1 LRKRALKIGV
11 TAGDPAGIGP
21 EVSLKAINSIRDRT
35 IIPVLICRRRVL
47 VSRYAAI
54 FSGYETIDARSDG
67 PGPAALQ
74 TGKRYLYDV
83 PLDLPLPVPGNGSAA
98 TGMES
103 RAYID
108 HAVDLWKSGAIDAIV
123 TAPVSKGYIEKSGT
137 PFTGHTEYI
146 ADRIGERGPYMMM
159 YSRRYRVL
167 LATTHLPVSRIRE
180 SITEELLLGVMRA
193 GYDCIRSI
201 DGGEVSLA
209 VAGLDPHCG
218 DDGAIGDF
226 DRDVTLKAVER
237 ARGEGIPVR
246 GPLSADSLFI
256 PTTWARY
263 NLVIAHYHDQGL
275 IPFKMLAF
283 DRGVNV
289 TLGLSVV
296 RTSADHGTAYDIAG
310 RNMSRFASMAE
321 AIRLAKHLVMS
332 REGIRP
338 SSQI

>member
-47 VSRYAAI
+47 EELYAGI
-54 FSGYETIDARSDG
+54 FSGYETIDACSNG
-67 PGPAALQ
+67 QGPAALRA
-74 TGKRYLYDV
+74 GRRYVCDV
-83 PLDLPLPVPGNGSAA
+83 PLNLPMPVPGNGSAA
-98 TGMES
+98 TGLES
-103 RAYID
+103 LAYVD
-108 HAVDLWKSGAIDAIV
+108 RAVDLWKSGAIDAIV
-123 TAPVSKGYIEKSGT
+123 TAPVSKGHIEKSGT

-146 ADRIGERGPYMMM
+146 ADRIGERAPYMMM
-159 YSRRYRVL
+159 YSRKYRVL

-201 DGGEVSLA
+201 DRGGVSLA
-209 VAGLDPHCG
+209 IAGLDPHCG

-226 DRDVTLKAVER
+226 DRDVTLRAVER
-237 ARGEGIPVR
+237 ARLGGIPIL
-246 GPLSADSLFI
+246 GPFSADSLFI
-256 PTTWARY
+256 PSTWKRY

-289 TLGLSVV
+289 TLGLSIV

-310 RNMSRFASMAE
+310 TNRSGFASMAE
-321 AIRLAKHLVMS
+321 AIRLAKRLVMS
-332 REGIRP
+332 RRGT
-338 SSQI
+338 